1 VILLFHKMALLAGRL
16 QGAQLLA
23 PSYSQRSF
31 KGAFKSASP
40 ASRHVAYA
48 AAVSD
53 ADILLQEELEAAKRA
68 AAQANVKREKARSKR
83 FKAMEAK
90 IGGRNRTVEAE
101 PMEAIKLI
109 RGTASTKFTE
119 SVEVHARMG
128 LDPKFSDQQLRA
140 TVSLPKGTGKE
151 LRVAVL
157 TQGENLNAAKA
168 AGADVFGADDLV
180 EKISG
185 VSCATASFPQ
195 HQPSLP
201 PATHWCSPLAYV
213 HRGSW
218 SSTS

>member
-1 VILLFHKMALLAGRL
+1 MALLAGRL
-16 QGAQLLA
+16 GAQLLA

-31 KGAFKSASP
+31 KGAFKPAGSP
-40 ASRHVAYA
+40 ASRQVAYA
-48 AAVSD
+48 AAVAD
-53 ADILLQEELEAAKRA
+53 ADLLLQEELEAAKRA

-90 IGGRNRTVEAE
+90 IGGRNRTVEVE
-101 PMEAIKLI
+101 PLEAIKLI
-109 RGTASTKFTE
+109 RNTASTKFTE

-168 AGADVFGADDLV
+168 AGADVFGGDDLV

-185 VSCATASFPQ
+185 VSCATAS
-195 HQPSLP
+195 
-201 PATHWCSPLAYV
+201 
-213 HRGSW
+213 
-218 SSTS
+218 